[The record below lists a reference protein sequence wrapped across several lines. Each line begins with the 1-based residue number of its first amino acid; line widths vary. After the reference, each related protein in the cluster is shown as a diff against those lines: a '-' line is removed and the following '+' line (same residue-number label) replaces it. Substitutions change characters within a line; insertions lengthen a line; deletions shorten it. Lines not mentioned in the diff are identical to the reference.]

1 MSVSNRP
8 LVRQPLDK
16 VAARIAVPSAGGG
29 QGRPAPRL
37 MDAAHWAGRG
47 GARGGWADPVL
58 ACAGLS
64 C

>member
-29 QGRPAPRL
+29 HGQPAPRL
-37 MDAAHWAGRG
+37 TDA
-47 GARGGWADPVL
+47 ARGGGAWEMGLSP
-58 ACAGLS
+58 AGLCRGLS
-64 C
+64 R